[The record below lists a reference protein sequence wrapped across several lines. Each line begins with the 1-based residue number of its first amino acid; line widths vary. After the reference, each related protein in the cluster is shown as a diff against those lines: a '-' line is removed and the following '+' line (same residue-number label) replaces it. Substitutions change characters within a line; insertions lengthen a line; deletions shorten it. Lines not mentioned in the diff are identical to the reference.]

1 MTRAVSDVKLKCLGN
16 LGSWKAEGGPER
28 RTVKFFPLQFRRFA
42 PRLAHVSDE
51 TTSTSEGSHGA
62 PSNFSNQASFKKKK
76 AKKDGIGNLFM
87 MMAVLG
93 IIASLVSVV
102 LSMLFTAN
110 S

>member
-1 MTRAVSDVKLKCLGN
+1 MAGN
-16 LGSWKAEGGPER
+16 TGINNRNGAE
-28 RTVKFFPLQFRRFA
+28 FFPLQSQPFA

-87 MMAVLG
+87 MIAVLG
-93 IIASLVSVV
+93 IVASLVSVV

-110 S
+110 G

>member
-1 MTRAVSDVKLKCLGN
+1 VDPVGVLWGVRLGN
-16 LGSWKAEGGPER
+16 GGFNELNGAE
-28 RTVKFFPLQFRRFA
+28 FFPLQSRRFA

-62 PSNFSNQASFKKKK
+62 PSNFSNQASFRKKK

-87 MMAVLG
+87 MIAVLG
-93 IIASLVSVV
+93 IVASLVSVV

-110 S
+110 G